1 MNVNSLQANRADISP
16 QVEEERVL
24 EFVDQV
30 LVDSLS
36 IDIAQKHLQP
46 TQSLELTALS
56 IKQKIPQPEYSYQNT
71 FFSKWAVSI
80 SETIGTDVIS
90 ESLGKAQRMTPSQ
103 SVKQFAYKQ
112 AVLCVSCFIAEELD
126 AYLSNSPDD
135 ADRIFS
141 LSEKLEFDREEL
153 IQSVRR

>member
-1 MNVNSLQANRADISP
+1 MPQTKQSQTPRTKQSDIAP
-16 QVEEERVL
+16 RVEEEQVW

-30 LVDSLS
+30 LVDCLSL
-36 IDIAQKHLQP
+36 DIARKHLQT
-46 TQSLELTALS
+46 TQATELTALS
-56 IKQKIPQPEYSYQNT
+56 IKQKIPQAKYSYQNT
-71 FFSKWAVSI
+71 FFSKWSVSI
-80 SETIGTDVIS
+80 SETIGAGVIS

-135 ADRIFS
+135 AERIFE
-141 LSEKLEFDREEL
+141 LAEQLEFDREEL
-153 IQSVRR
+153 I